1 MHQFTRTL
9 VTSALPYANGPV
21 HLGHLAGV
29 YLPADIYVRYKR
41 LKGEDIIHIGGSDEH
56 GVPIT
61 ITAEKEGISPRD
73 VVDRYHRMNLDAFS
87 KCYISFDYYGRTTS
101 EVHHKT
107 AQEFFLE
114 IEQKG
119 IFQQKTEKLFFDTK
133 AGRFLSDRY
142 VTGTCPICNNP
153 EANGDQCE
161 QCGTHLSPLE
171 LINPKSKL
179 SDATPELRDTM
190 HWYFPLGRFQEQ
202 LEAYVNTHEDEW
214 RSNVVN
220 YTRTWLK
227 QGLNDR
233 AITRDLSW
241 GIKVPLESEEAS
253 GKVLYVWFDAVL
265 GYISFTK
272 EWAAERGESNLWTS
286 YWQDPQCRLV
296 HFIGKD
302 NVVFHTLMFP
312 AILMAWNE
320 GRSNELYNLADNVP
334 ASEFMNFEGRKFS
347 KSRNYAVYLGEF
359 LEKFPADTLRY
370 SIAMNYP
377 ENKDTD
383 FSWQDFQNR
392 TNGELAD
399 TLGNFIKRSVD
410 FTNSKFGGV
419 VPIDCPP
426 HLMESF
432 AVILTHDNDVEIDR
446 LDNRVNLDDLID
458 EIGQA
463 YEQFHFRE
471 AVSKTMDIARKA
483 NRYLTQNEPWK
494 LIKSDR
500 DAAAQIMSVSLNL
513 CHTLALLFYPVIP
526 ETCNRIHAMLGFDG
540 TIDSIIKQVV
550 NPENSLWEQ
559 AKKPGL
565 QKGHKLRGNSEILFT
580 KIEDSAI
587 APELE
592 KIAALLAEA
601 EKREAGAE
609 QERMEFK
616 PEISFDDF
624 QKVDLRVARVIAAEK
639 VQKAGKLLKLQLQ
652 VGSVTKQ
659 VLAGIA
665 KHYTPEEMIGK
676 NVVLVANLAERSIR
690 DEVSEGMILA
700 VEGADGKLFVLE
712 PSGNEIN
719 GKQIQ

>member
-1 MHQFTRTL
+1 MHKFTRTL

-61 ITAEKEGISPRD
+61 ITAEKEGISPQD
-73 VVDRYHRMNLDAFS
+73 VVDRYHRMNQDAFS
-87 KCYISFDYYGRTTS
+87 RCGISFDYYGRTSS

-107 AQEFFLE
+107 AQEFFLD

-119 IFQQKTEKLFFDTK
+119 IFQQKTEKLFFDRK

-142 VTGTCPICNNP
+142 VTGTCPVCNNP

-202 LEAYVNTHEDEW
+202 LESYVQGHEDDW

-220 YTRTWLK
+220 YTRTWLS
-227 QGLNDR
+227 QGLKER

-241 GIKVPLESEEAS
+241 GIKVPLEREEAL

-265 GYISFTK
+265 GYISFTR
-272 EWAAERGESNLWTS
+272 EWAAQRGESDLWKS

-312 AILMAWNE
+312 AILLAWNE
-320 GRSNELYNLADNVP
+320 GRQRDLYNLADNVP

-359 LEKFPADTLRY
+359 LDKFSADTLRY

-399 TLGNFIKRSVD
+399 TLGNFIKRSID
-410 FTNSKFGGV
+410 FTNARFDGE
-419 VPIDCPP
+419 VPCDSTAEEWNSLGIDWPDT
-426 HLMESF
+426 LQK
-432 AVILTHDNDVEIDR
+432 
-446 LDNRVNLDDLID
+446 LDL
-458 EIGQA
+458 A
-463 YEQFHFRE
+463 YEGFHFRE
-471 AVSKTMDIARKA
+471 AASLGMDIARAA
-483 NRYLTQNEPWK
+483 NRFLTVSEPWK
-494 LIKSDR
+494 IIKIDR
-500 DAAAQIMSVSLNL
+500 EAAARTMALSLNL
-513 CHTLALLFYPVIP
+513 CHALSFVLYPVIP
-526 ETCNRIHAMLGFDG
+526 ETCNRIHAMLGFERRIEDLVTSG
-540 TIDSIIKQVV
+540 KSIFS
-550 NPENSLWEQ
+550 ELLL
-559 AKKPGL
+559 PGL
-565 QKGHKLRGNSEILFT
+565 KKGDNIRAKSEILFT
-580 KIEDSAI
+580 KIEDSAL

-592 KIAALLAEA
+592 KIAGLLAEA
-601 EKREAGAE
+601 EKREAGVE
-609 QERMEFK
+609 QSRMEFK
-616 PEISFDDF
+616 PVINFDDF
-624 QKVDLRVARVIAAEK
+624 LKVDLRVAKVIAAEAVK
-639 VQKAGKLLKLQLQ
+639 KAGKLLKLQLQ

-700 VEGADGKLFVLE
+700 VEGEDGRLFVVE
-712 PSGNEIN
+712 PDGSEIN